1 MNKHREILN
10 KILADLIS
18 DLDIDQV
25 EQLQKTIIGMVAINN
40 AKVTNA
46 FVKFETEIPSETCE
60 IVDFSKVEVPGLGVT
75 YARLASDFE
84 KVNYRSSNDRVVD
97 IKSEYKRLIEKAH
110 GEAIAIDRFMSMSFA
125 DMWKL
130 AGVGQPKQSKD
141 AI

>member
-18 DLDIDQV
+18 DLNIDQV
-25 EQLQKTIIGMVAINN
+25 EQLQKTIIEMTVANN
-40 AKVTNA
+40 AKVTKA
-46 FVKFETEIPSETCE
+46 FVKFESEMPSETCE
-60 IVDFSKVEVPGLGVT
+60 VIDFSKVEVP
-75 YARLASDFE
+75 DFE
-84 KVNYRSSNDRVVD
+84 NVNYRSSNNRVVD

-110 GEAIAIDRFMSMSFA
+110 GEAIAIDRFMTMSFV

-130 AGVGQPKQSKD
+130 AGVGQPKKSKD